1 MRALL
6 IIIVVTAL
14 FSGCTPT
21 KYVPVETVRT
31 EYREADT
38 TAIYNQL
45 LRLFESRME
54 RETLADSLIDRTK
67 ETVVLTASGD
77 TARHDTERVVYRSTS
92 REREL
97 EHKVRERDSIINS
110 LRTQLSSVKA
120 DSIQVP
126 YLVEMPLSRWQQAK
140 MDFGGVAI
148 GVVLAVLCIAV
159 SWLIKKFRV

>member
-6 IIIVVTAL
+6 IIIAVIAL
-14 FSGCTPT
+14 FSSCTPT
-21 KYVPVETVRT
+21 KYIPVETVRT
-31 EYREADT
+31 EYKEADT
-38 TAIYNQL
+38 TAIYNRL

-97 EHKVRERDSIINS
+97 EHKVREQDSIISS

-126 YLVEMPLSRWQQAK
+126 YPVEMPLSRWQQAK